1 MFYHT
6 VVSLRRTTQPQ
17 NHRTTQPS
25 SGSKLQK
32 LDVLYG
38 SQHHYN
44 HIFMTLL
51 VQKEMTKRLHQE
63 ILDFLWTKQ
72 HDGET
77 IQKRRLVAKDRI
89 PAHTKL
95 EKHYIN
101 TGKA

>member
-1 MFYHT
+1 
-6 VVSLRRTTQPQ
+6 
-17 NHRTTQPS
+17 
-25 SGSKLQK
+25 
-32 LDVLYG
+32 
-38 SQHHYN
+38 
-44 HIFMTLL
+44 MTLL